1 MTTIASLLDHLIY
14 LNKYDNN
21 VLFKEY
27 NSELI
32 NTTLIKHDHDYP
44 NTYIDVI
51 ENNEITLK
59 VHNDIIKK
67 IVHADPYTNINHA
80 ACIECI
86 ISNPFWLFVHQV
98 LGSNMFLSLFQSFS
112 IYAYCC
118 NTNTFIRLSG
128 PHIDLSFYTKHKG
141 YSMAFKRIS
150 LQGWLSNKII
160 KSYHNYHMIVNF
172 DELSSF
178 MDSKNIDKIKNN
190 HENKINHHQLI
201 KSLCSTNAQLNVE
214 MPNTLNSVVKTEKI
228 IKYFKIV
235 TDKLLNGIF
244 DPHVTKTIKP
254 FIFKTLKTVLN
265 HNLNQFITLKDL
277 NNDLAL
283 SVKKSKL
290 HKNCSQ
296 LIKFVDWILLCYYP
310 NLMKY
315 SFFGLTF
322 TSRDD
327 VMFYRHTDAHIFISS
342 KTNHFLKSHFTIH
355 KKCEKWQSNNKTK
368 SILVHDLS
376 NGYYHCNIKP
386 VLKDLKKLNNFRF
399 LSIPDKLL
407 TFNSYS
413 RHLTFNM
420 KYIKP
425 TNKIL
430 THLRYTILPS
440 LYQTKHPNKKKNIL
454 VQNISEIMLH
464 FNRFIKENRY
474 STLNKEADLYYLKFD
489 VKNSYDSI
497 PLELLNTILTNM
509 FKEIG
514 LDKIFN
520 LSKEESISF
529 SQSVN
534 TSNKRIA
541 EFKTI
546 SKLTVDND
554 KLVLPSKKPKLNNHN
569 RDISV
574 SNSIRVYQSSSK
586 TSSLSLQE
594 VQDIVRKEIFETI
607 TCYSN
612 ACYKRVKGLAQ
623 GMYLSPILSNIFYD
637 DMIHST
643 PDLLFSETHKSFFI
657 RFMDDFL
664 MISEDYMLLKSIQ
677 KKLINNQLFDK
688 KFQVFVNLEKMEFC
702 KKKNETFEFVGLEFN
717 LNKRTVRK
725 KVEQTMNL
733 LNYNH
738 IKTFKDIYNKLIMIL
753 EIRLNTDYTM
763 QIEANSIETI
773 QRQTLL
779 ICDNVFS
786 TFVGFL
792 NTVSMDIIKNTKA
805 FHFKKFVINVIN
817 LFSYHI
823 NRMNNFDYFN
833 EKNFYRLRQLV
844 YSLETLIALQFIFN
858 LKSLN
863 SNRTAKFIDVLQK
876 IVHNE
881 E

>member
-1 MTTIASLLDHLIY
+1 MTTIASLLDHLIS
-14 LNKYDNN
+14 LNKYDNDI
-21 VLFKEY
+21 LFEKY

-32 NTTLIKHDHDYP
+32 NTTLIKHDHDHP
-44 NTYIDVI
+44 NTYIDAI
-51 ENNEITLK
+51 ENNVINLRLHTN
-59 VHNDIIKK
+59 VIKK
-67 IVHADPYTNINHA
+67 IIDEDPYTNINNA
-80 ACIECI
+80 AFIESI
-86 ISNPFWLFVHQV
+86 ICNPFWVFVHQV
-98 LGSNMFLSLFQSFS
+98 LGSNMFVSLFKSFS
-112 IYAYCC
+112 VYVYCYKS
-118 NTNTFIRLSG
+118 NTFTRLSG
-128 PHIDLSFYTKHKG
+128 PHIDLSSYTKHRG

-172 DELSSF
+172 DELSQF
-178 MDSKNIDKIKNN
+178 LDSKKVDKIKSN
-190 HENKINHHQLI
+190 HEYKINHYELI
-201 KSLCSTNAQLNVE
+201 KSLCTTNAQLNVE
-214 MPNTLNSVVKTEKI
+214 MPNTLNSVVETEKI
-228 IKYFKIV
+228 IKYFKVV
-235 TDKLLNGIF
+235 TDKLLNGVF
-244 DPHVTKTIKP
+244 DPHVTNDIKP

-283 SVKKSKL
+283 FIKKSKF
-290 HKNCSQ
+290 HENCSQ
-296 LIKFVDWILLCYYP
+296 FIKFVDWILLCYYP
-310 NLMKY
+310 NLMKF

-322 TSRDD
+322 TSKDD
-327 VMFYRHTDAHIFISS
+327 VLFYRHTDAQIFISS
-342 KTNHFLKSHFTIH
+342 KTNHFLKSHFVIH
-355 KKCEKWQSNNKTK
+355 KKCENWQSSNKTK
-368 SILVHDLS
+368 SSLAHDLS

-386 VLKDLKKLNNFRF
+386 VLKDLKKPNNFRF

-430 THLRYTILPS
+430 THLRYRILPS
-440 LYQTKHPNKKKNIL
+440 LYQTKHPNTKKNIL
-454 VQNISEIMLH
+454 VQNISEIMLY
-464 FNRFIKENRY
+464 FNRFIKENHY
-474 STLNKEADLYYLKFD
+474 STLNKNTDLYYLKFD

-497 PLELLNTILTNM
+497 PLNLLNTILTNI

-514 LDKIFN
+514 LNKVFN

-534 TSNKRIA
+534 TSNKRIS

-546 SKLTVDND
+546 SKLTVDDD
-554 KLVLPSKKPKLNNHN
+554 KHVLPTKKQKLNDHN
-569 RDISV
+569 KDVSI
-574 SNSIRVYQSSSK
+574 SNSIKVYQSSSN
-586 TSSLSLQE
+586 TSTLSLQE

-607 TCYSN
+607 TCCSN

-664 MISEDYMLLKSIQ
+664 MISDNYMLLKSIQ

-702 KKKNETFEFVGLEFN
+702 NKKNEIFEFVGLEFD
-717 LNKRTVRK
+717 LKKRAVRK

-733 LNYNH
+733 LNYSH

-753 EIRLNTDYTM
+753 EIRLNVDYTM

-773 QRQTLL
+773 QRQILL
-779 ICDNVFS
+779 ICNNVFLS
-786 TFVGFL
+786 FVGFL
-792 NTVSMDIIKNTKA
+792 NIVSMDKIKATKA
-805 FHFKKFVINVIN
+805 FHFKKFVINIIN

-823 NRMNNFDYFN
+823 NKMNNFDYFN

-844 YSLETLIALQFIFN
+844 YNLETLIALQFIFN

-863 SNRTAKFIDVLQK
+863 SNRTSKFIDVLQK
-876 IVHNE
+876 IIHNE